1 MRPLRPALIS
11 LSAVLKEEI
20 QALFQMNQVRI
31 AEGKLSLDPRFP

>member
-1 MRPLRPALIS
+1 
-11 LSAVLKEEI
+11 VLKEEV